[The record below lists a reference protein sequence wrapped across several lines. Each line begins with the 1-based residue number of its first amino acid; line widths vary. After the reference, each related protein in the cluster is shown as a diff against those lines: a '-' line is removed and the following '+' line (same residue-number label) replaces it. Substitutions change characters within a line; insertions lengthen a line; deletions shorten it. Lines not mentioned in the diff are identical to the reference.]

1 MSEEIAEDE
10 AGTSIERVESCGVSE
25 LISGGVE
32 LLEPAQELLL
42 SEHGPQ
48 SPLANSSASR
58 MRNTSISEEDEILEN
73 VAAVSTQLNTEED
86 YTMSGDESRSDSPL
100 KPMPQEFLKLALRS
114 PHDTDRELADGGDA
128 SQEDSERVQASNE
141 IEGEVHAIFMAC
153 LAAGNKM
160 DGETGQEIS
169 NADPVRLRF
178 DSRIS
183 NRYHLQI
190 RT

>member
-1 MSEEIAEDE
+1 MYHLGQPVSSTVASSRRVYLQEFMSREIAEDE
-10 AGTSIERVESCGVSE
+10 AGTSIEN
-25 LISGGVE
+25 
-32 LLEPAQELLL
+32 A
-42 SEHGPQ
+42 
-48 SPLANSSASR
+48 
-58 MRNTSISEEDEILEN
+58 T
-73 VAAVSTQLNTEED
+73 AVSTQLNSEED
-86 YTMSGDESRSDSPL
+86 YTMSEDESRSDSPL

-114 PHDTDRELADGGDA
+114 PHDTDRELADGRDA
-128 SQEDSERVQASNE
+128 SQEDLERVQASNE
-141 IEGEVHAIFMAC
+141 IEGEVRAIFMAC